1 MLVKQ
6 KIAQL
11 GDCCEIN
18 RTCQYVSEKNSTL
31 IGSRLRE
38 ERERLE
44 LSQESLAGNCE
55 VSRRTQVAW
64 EKGEQFPNAEVLSLM
79 AAIGV
84 DVLYVVTG
92 QHTAAASSQLT
103 DAESV
108 LLTRFRSGSPTLRG
122 YLQEIGAAPAAGNTV
137 SIGGD
142 VGQSIAGDASFSAPV
157 SFGSPKRGK

>member
-44 LSQESLAGNCE
+44 LSQETLAGNCE

-64 EKGEQFPNAEVLSLM
+64 EKGEQFPNAEVLSQM
-79 AAIGV
+79 ATIGI
-84 DVLYVVTG
+84 DVLYVLTG
-92 QHTAAASSQLT
+92 VRGAIAQRQLSAEESALLDNYHHADEADQAAARRILT
-103 DAESV
+103 A
-108 LLTRFRSGSPTLRG
+108 LAQQKR
-122 YLQEIGAAPAAGNTV
+122 AA
-137 SIGGD
+137 
-142 VGQSIAGDASFSAPV
+142 
-157 SFGSPKRGK
+157 